1 MAVELETERLRLA
14 QWHERH
20 FEGYAS
26 FCADEDLCRYA
37 GGTSSRSEAW
47 REMAA
52 LAGHWSLRGFGFWA
66 IEDTATGRFAGY
78 AGLWFPE
85 GWPEAEIG
93 WGLLRE
99 FHGRGY
105 ATEAANKARD
115 YAFADLGWKTAV
127 SYMHPQ
133 NIASRRVAERMGAVF
148 EKEIQIAP
156 GPAMVYR
163 HPRPQ

>member
-1 MAVELETERLRLA
+1 L
-14 QWHERH
+14 
-20 FEGYAS
+20 
-26 FCADEDLCRYA
+26 
-37 GGTSSRSEAW
+37 
-47 REMAA
+47 
-52 LAGHWSLRGFGFWA
+52 
-66 IEDTATGRFAGY
+66 
-78 AGLWFPE
+78 
-85 GWPEAEIG
+85 
-93 WGLLRE
+93 GLLRE

-105 ATEAANKARD
+105 ATEAGNKARD

-156 GPAMVYR
+156 GTAMVYR